1 MRPVLRI
8 LLSQRVCS
16 SVLQYWLASEWI
28 RSSEAV
34 YYSIIMCNVC
44 VCVCPQP
51 TSLQLVQ
58 LVNILV
64 GQHNLIERFA
74 VKFGEHFAD
83 KWKKVLF
90 TYWEQVY
97 IFDLIIVTLRL

>member
-1 MRPVLRI
+1 MSGLGPLRLFI
-8 LLSQRVCS
+8 IALL
-16 SVLQYWLASEWI
+16 
-28 RSSEAV
+28 
-34 YYSIIMCNVC
+34 C
-44 VCVCPQP
+44 VMCVCPQP

-97 IFDLIIVTLRL
+97 IFDLIIGTLRL